1 MASDLPGT
9 EMNSVTDT
17 SAAAP
22 PPTPLKMAT
31 ICGMAVIFTSRAAG
45 TPMTA
50 PMAMAMMMSTR
61 LRVCE
66 YTSGSENV
74 HATATTMPARPH
86 QVPEP
91 GALGRAQALEGQDE
105 PDDGDEVDE
114 VGGGAPAHDGVPALE
129 PGAAGVAG
137 RVARRGAVAAGAL
150 RSVRLGPEHVEHPV
164 GHHEPAHDVEGGQDD
179 GEEARAS
186 AGRARAPCPA
196 RAWCRRG

>member
-61 LRVCE
+61 LRVWE
-66 YTSGSENV
+66 YTTGSENV
-74 HATATTMPARPH
+74 HATATSMPPRPDE
-86 QVPEP
+86 VPEP
-91 GALGRAQALEGQDE
+91 GALGRAQALQGQDE
-105 PDDGDEVDE
+105 PDDGDQVDE
-114 VGGGAPAHDGVPALE
+114 VGGGGPAHDGVPVPASRRSGTVAL
-129 PGAAGVAG
+129 GRGVG
-137 RVARRGAVAAGAL
+137 VGGGLAVVGLAL
-150 RSVRLGPEHVEHPV
+150 NMCEHPV
-164 GHHEPAHDVEGGQDD
+164 GDDEAAHDVQ
-179 GEEARAS
+179 AWR
-186 AGRARAPCPA
+186 GR
-196 RAWCRRG
+196 RRGSRG